1 MNWIIIQMCFL
12 RSPNWI
18 GPDSGKWTWSHSYLN
33 TMRHVDSCDIVVIP
47 DSCRTGILKRNA
59 DHHWNLGAQ
68 VKTSVT
74 TTQGAALIRRSWQ
87 GQKKSI
93 ARASGAQNVLT
104 LIISELYTI
113 TALFIIIYIEF
124 CLHKTSRT
132 MLNHIQSK
140 HLCMHYNRLCIS

>member
-1 MNWIIIQMCFL
+1 MKSIIVQMCFL

-18 GPDSGKWTWSHSYLN
+18 GPDSGTWTWSHSYLN
-33 TMRHVDSCDIVVIP
+33 TIRHVDSCDIVVIP

-59 DHHWNLGAQ
+59 DHHWNSGAQ

-87 GQKKSI
+87 GQKKINCKSLWCSKCI
-93 ARASGAQNVLT
+93 NFDSFRVVYHYCTVHN
-104 LIISELYTI
+104 
-113 TALFIIIYIEF
+113 YIEF

-140 HLCMHYNRLCIS
+140 HLRMHYNRLCIS